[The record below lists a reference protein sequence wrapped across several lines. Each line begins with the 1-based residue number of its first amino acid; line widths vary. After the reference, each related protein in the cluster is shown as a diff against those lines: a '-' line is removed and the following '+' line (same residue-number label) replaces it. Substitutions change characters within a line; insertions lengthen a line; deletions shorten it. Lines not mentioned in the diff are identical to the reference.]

1 MDVPLLREG
10 KPVSWTEIAQQVAKS
25 RRAHSLLLDFY
36 EDVNL
41 LLSCCGFDCLFLFFQ
56 HSVFCVIWSFTSVLW
71 TDEGS
76 F

>member
-1 MDVPLLREG
+1 MDVSLLREG

-41 LLSCCGFDCLFLFFQ
+41 SLSCWGFDCLFLLF
-56 HSVFCVIWSFTSVLW
+56 
-71 TDEGS
+71 
-76 F
+76 